1 MTILFFAAARE
12 AAGTTS
18 LTIDLPAVGGTAG
31 GTVGAA
37 LDAAS
42 ASRPALAAVLPSCR
56 TALDEEFAPLSAP
69 LRDGSVVAVLP
80 PVSGG

>member
-1 MTILFFAAARE
+1 MRVTILFFAAARE

-18 LTIDLPAVGGTAG
+18 LTIDLPADL
-31 GTVGAA
+31 GTVGGA
-37 LDAAS
+37 LDSAS